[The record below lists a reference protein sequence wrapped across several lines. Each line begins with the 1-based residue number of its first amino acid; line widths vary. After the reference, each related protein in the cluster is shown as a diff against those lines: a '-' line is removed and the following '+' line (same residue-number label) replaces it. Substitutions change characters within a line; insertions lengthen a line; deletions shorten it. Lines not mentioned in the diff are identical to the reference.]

1 MKKLLF
7 MFLAISA
14 IGYSATETGGVKNK
28 ENTTETSTNGVITT
42 TAKVDV
48 EIKAEVRG
56 NEQLVIEDMSGNEIS
71 YINFVHNLRIGEIQG
86 QVEQNLN
93 IGIKAVSSLIG
104 TQGTEKFTVEFS
116 DPNYSLE
123 KTDNSGKSL
132 LGNLSSVNAGSG
144 KGYKNYTIHSKLN
157 SQLLTADDIGDYGP
171 TSGTLTITLNKTPIM
186 PLTK

>member
-14 IGYSATETGGVKNK
+14 IGYSASETGGVKNK
-28 ENTTETSTNGVITT
+28 ENTTETSTDGTTT

-104 TQGTEKFTVEFS
+104 TVGSEKFTVEFS

-132 LGNLSSVNAGSG
+132 SGNLSSVDAGTG

-157 SQLLTADDIGDYGP
+157 SQNLNPDDIGDYGP
-171 TSGTLTITLNKTPIM
+171 TSGTLTITLNKTTT
-186 PLTK
+186 TK